1 MRFLRRTTVIVPVLL
16 LLLLELGCGDQY
28 RPIANPIVGPG
39 GQPQATHFAYVLNYN
54 PSGAGSTTK
63 IDVSGDT
70 NLQVLS
76 TGLGSIAEAFQG
88 AVQGAMFVANRDSD
102 TVSEFSLLA
111 TPTVLNISLYPGS
124 RPVNLA
130 STEQGSMYV
139 ANSGANTVCPNTGSV
154 SVINTSTVVATATI
168 CVGVNPGPIV
178 QLPNAGKIYVANEGD
193 NTISVIN
200 PVSQSVTATIT
211 QAGGL
216 HQNPVALAASSDG
229 VFVFVVCQGN
239 GTGPGSLE
247 ILYTGT
253 DAIGASIPLGVGST
267 SEFLDTHL
275 NRLYVTNTG
284 SNTVTV
290 FDVSNVTLGVNP
302 AIPTLATVNV
312 GSAPVSVT
320 ALANGLTFY
329 VANSGS
335 NNVSAISATG
345 FSLVAT
351 IPVGQ
356 NPQFIA
362 SDPTSSKVYTAN
374 AGGGNISI
382 ISAANN
388 SVSVTMPAPQQ
399 DPNCNPQAS
408 SCPLQRPQMILT
420 Q

>member
-1 MRFLRRTTVIVPVLL
+1 MRFLRRATVIVPFVFS
-16 LLLLELGCGDQY
+16 LLLELGCGDQY

-39 GQPQATHFAYVLNYN
+39 GQPQATHFAYVVNYN
-54 PSGAGSTTK
+54 PSGLGSTTK

-76 TGLGSIAEAFQG
+76 TGLGSLAEAFQG
-88 AVQGAMFVANRDSD
+88 SVQGSMFVANRDSD
-102 TVSEFSLLA
+102 TVSEYSLVG
-111 TPTVLNISLYPGS
+111 TSTVINIALYPGS

-130 STEQGSMYV
+130 ATGQSAIYV
-139 ANSGANTVCPNTGSV
+139 ANSGANTVCPMTGSV
-154 SVINTSTVVATATI
+154 SVISTTTLVATSTV

-178 QLPNAGKIYVANEGD
+178 QLPSAGNVYVANQGD

-200 PVSQSVTATIT
+200 PVSQSVVATIS

-216 HQNPVALAASSDG
+216 HENPVALTASTDG
-229 VFVFVVCQGN
+229 NYVFVVTQGN
-239 GTGPGSLE
+239 GTSPGALD
-247 ILYTGT
+247 IIYTPLNSVR
-253 DAIGASIPLGVGST
+253 ASVPLGVTPS
-267 SEFLDTHL
+267 SAYLDTHL
-275 NRLYVTNTG
+275 NRLYVANTG

-290 FDVSNVTLGVNP
+290 FDVSSVTLGVNP

-320 ALANGLTFY
+320 ALPNGLTFY

-335 NNVSAISATG
+335 NDVSVVSATG

-351 IPVGQ
+351 VPVGQ
-356 NPQFIA
+356 SPQFIA
-362 SDPTSSKVYTAN
+362 SEPTSSKVYTAN
-374 AGGGNISI
+374 GGGGNLSI
-382 ISAANN
+382 ITTSNN

-399 DPNCNPQAS
+399 DPNCNPQVS
-408 SCPLQRPQMILT
+408 TCPLQRPQMILT

>member
-1 MRFLRRTTVIVPVLL
+1 MRFLRRTTVIVPVFL

-253 DAIGASIPLGVGST
+253 DAISASIPLGVGST